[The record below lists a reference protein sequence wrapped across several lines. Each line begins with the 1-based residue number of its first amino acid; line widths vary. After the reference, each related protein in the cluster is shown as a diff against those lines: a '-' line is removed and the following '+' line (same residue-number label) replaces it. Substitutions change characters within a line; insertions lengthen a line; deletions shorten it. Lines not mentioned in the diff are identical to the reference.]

1 MNINATSHSIKVQGS
16 TCAVLF
22 TSRLETVPKNLSSLQ
37 KISMFFL
44 NSFQSPYFLLF
55 ILLFLPP
62 TPNLDPHPL
71 IPVLLP
77 PFSVICSHCS
87 LFSIPLYVPILY
99 FPLFCFLLPHTHF
112 HITPYFFTLLP
123 PALFPISSYLPSTL
137 VYTSFLFSPVF
148 PLLPPHCPPSLYTLK
163 PCLATHHF
171 SPTSSSLISM

>member
-22 TSRLETVPKNLSSLQ
+22 TSRLETVSKNLSNLQ

-99 FPLFCFLLPHTHF
+99 FPLLCFLLPHTHF
-112 HITPYFFTLLP
+112 PITPYFLTLLP
-123 PALFPISSYLPSTL
+123 PALLSYFFLLTIYSRLYFISIFSCVSPI
-137 VYTSFLFSPVF
+137 TSP
-148 PLLPPHCPPSLYTLK
+148 LPPPPSIL
-163 PCLATHHF
+163 
-171 SPTSSSLISM
+171 